1 MRPND
6 KPTSTR
12 SLAAAWGE
20 YLAPYPWDHFVTL
33 TFAPPRPSHLA
44 GAVRPGPGR
53 PRPSP
58 PGPPPDYAHRQF
70 RCWVRRLGVLAR
82 EPVWWFRGDELGERL
97 GRLHLHAL
105 LGGTG
110 GLLETS
116 LGREW
121 RAGFSLVKRYD
132 PALGAAHYLTKYAT
146 KGLADYDV
154 SGGWRCEPLQPRL
167 PFSPRP
173 PFSEEGVQQ
182 AAGRPSVAR

>member
-1 MRPND
+1 MLQND
-6 KPTSTR
+6 KRPSAR

-20 YLAPYPWDHFVTL
+20 YLAPYAWDHWVTL
-33 TFAPPRPSHLA
+33 TFAPPCPPQLGGPVRLGPA
-44 GAVRPGPGR
+44 RPGAER
-53 PRPSP
+53 
-58 PGPPPDYAHRQF
+58 PGPPPDYAHREF
-70 RCWVRRLGVLAR
+70 GRFVRRVERRAR

-121 RAGFSLVKRYD
+121 RVGFSLVKRYD
-132 PALGAAHYLTKYAT
+132 PALGAAHYVRKYAT

-167 PFSPRP
+167 PFSQ
-173 PFSEEGVQQ
+173 EGVQE
-182 AAGRPSVAR
+182 AAGQPIGGW

>member
-1 MRPND
+1 MPQNDNRP
-6 KPTSTR
+6 TTG

-20 YLAPYPWDHFVTL
+20 YLAPYAWDHWLTL
-33 TFAPPRPSHLA
+33 TFAPPRPSHLGGPVCLGLA
-44 GAVRPGPGR
+44 RPGAER
-53 PRPSP
+53 
-58 PGPPPDYAHRQF
+58 PGPPPDYAHREF
-70 RCWVRRLGVLAR
+70 SRFVRRVERQAS

-105 LGGTG
+105 VGGTG

-116 LGREW
+116 LGRQW
-121 RAGFSLVKRYD
+121 RAGFSLVKPYD

-154 SGGWRCEPLQPRL
+154 SGGWRREPLQPRL
-167 PFSPRP
+167 

-182 AAGRPSVAR
+182 AAGRPIGGK

>member
-1 MRPND
+1 MRQND
-6 KPTSTR
+6 NRPSAR

-20 YLAPYPWDHFVTL
+20 YLAPYDWDHWLTL
-33 TFAPPRPSHLA
+33 TFAPPRPPHLGGPVRLGPA
-44 GAVRPGPGR
+44 RPGPER
-53 PRPSP
+53 
-58 PGPPPDYAHRQF
+58 PGPPPDYAHREFGRFVQ
-70 RCWVRRLGVLAR
+70 RLEDCGS

-110 GLLETS
+110 GLLDAS
-116 LGREW
+116 LAREW

-132 PALGAAHYLTKYAT
+132 PALGAVHYLTKYAT

-167 PFSPRP
+167 L
-173 PFSEEGVQQ
+173 FSEERVQQ
-182 AAGRPSVAR
+182 AAGPLTAGG